1 MNHRPVLIGAVLLA
15 VLGLAAC
22 GDSDNGSV
30 DHVDISGNETHAA
43 QTLAARPTTTPTPGP
58 SLTPT
63 PTQAPFVIPTN
74 APDVDGDTVIT
85 RVGSQDITLEDFQ
98 KHVRFERWVRLYQL
112 AQLVERQGTENIL
125 DLRRAENATVA
136 SLFATLADSNS
147 FGVQVQRV
155 MVIDAITLQEA
166 ARRKMSVDPYQFDAK
181 MAQFMGLQ
189 VGENGALPPEFDAE
203 YADFIAQLPIYTG
216 LTEEEFRTIV
226 RARTLYYQLKFLI
239 SQEPEALPSSDEA
252 RVGMEVQDIVL
263 ETEPEAQDVIA
274 RLEAGEAM
282 VDIAQSYGLTPT
294 SADASRVVH
303 WSDQNL
309 TDDIRVALFEAN
321 PDTIIGP
328 FPVSEGW
335 YVARVINEVFDV
347 LSPDDIQAL
356 RDQHFLDWVEAQL
369 DDPEYVHDF
378 QNWEPYIPQEPLPQ
392 DVSPLLRDENV
403 ILPEVTPAA
412 TEEMT
417 P

>member
-1 MNHRPVLIGAVLLA
+1 MIVRPVLIGAALLA
-15 VLGLAAC
+15 ALGLAAC
-22 GDSDNGSV
+22 TGSSSNAV
-30 DHVDISGNETHAA
+30 DHVDIGDNETHAA
-43 QTLAARPTTTPTPGP
+43 QTVAALPTATPTPGP
-58 SLTPT
+58 SLIPT
-63 PTQAPFVIPTN
+63 ATLAPFVIPTN
-74 APDVDGDTVIT
+74 EPDVDGDTIIT
-85 RVGSQDITLEDFQ
+85 RVGSQNITLAEFQ

-112 AQLVERQGTENIL
+112 AQLVERQGIEKIL
-125 DLRRAENATVA
+125 DLRDPQNATVA

-155 MVIDAITLQEA
+155 MVIDAITTQEA
-166 ARRKMSVDPYQFDAK
+166 ARRNMSVDPNQFDAK

-189 VGENGALPPEFDAE
+189 VGQNGDLPPEFDAV
-203 YADFIAQLPIYTG
+203 YADFIAQLSIYTG
-216 LTEEEFRTIV
+216 LTEEEFRDIV

-239 SQEPEALPSSDEA
+239 SQEPEALPSGNEA
-252 RVGMEVQDIVL
+252 RVGMEVQDIVVD
-263 ETEPEAQDVIA
+263 TEAEGQDVIA
-274 RLEAGEAM
+274 RLQNGEAI

-294 SADASRVVH
+294 STDGSRVVH

-309 TDDIRVALFEAN
+309 TDDIRTALFEAD

-328 FPVSEGW
+328 FPVSDGW

-347 LSPDDIQAL
+347 LSPADIQAL
-356 RDQHFLDWVEAQL
+356 RDQHFLDWVEAKM
-369 DDPEYVHDF
+369 DDTTYVQDF

-392 DVSPLLRDENV
+392 DVSPLLRTENV

-412 TEEMT
+412 TEELT